1 MPDYGFNT
9 QLTPNIPQTNI
20 SDMINLARGVQG
32 YQQSQQMNPLEL
44 QIRQQQLRQAQTID
58 PLTVQAKQMEIE
70 QAKILNP
77 LAVQNQTQGVEKGGI
92 ELAQIRQANIERLAI
107 QNAIKENPDL
117 LKTDGRF
124 DLSKANDILPKLAPI
139 THPEYITK
147 FTSLN
152 NSQTLADKAGTEL
165 AQDRKSIIGAAV
177 SSLGYGGTSDPSVY
191 IATLDRLKKFHPN
204 DTAFGQM
211 ADAYSDMF
219 KQLPAGTSVSEAAIK
234 VGQGML
240 PQATQAEAFRPTADT
255 INVGGQI
262 LKVTKTPSV
271 GGAAPSM
278 SIVGEIPTTLLP
290 GVYTINGVSYTYQ
303 NGKFAP
309 AGGTTAPMAAP
320 AAAPPSAP
328 PAAPTAV
335 PAAAKLVREDMPV
348 ATGGIPQ
355 LNSQQQ
361 VRFQEGQGI
370 QKNSTDAVQAAG
382 EMGQSIRKIR
392 ETINSAAGSAPGKA
406 LRQAGQWIAG
416 APELE
421 TLTKNLADLYVR
433 NATAMGANTDQ
444 ARSSI
449 EAITG
454 SPNITAEALNSIVDR
469 ADASAQAMKKF
480 NNGLNN
486 YMDKSGPYNGS
497 IHARNFQQAWN
508 ANYDPLIFMAQSI
521 NSSNKSPAEKEM
533 MRQKMLMSL
542 SDDQRKELA
551 VKAANIKKLE
561 AGDK

>member
-70 QAKILNP
+70 QAQKLNP
-77 LAVQNQTQGVEKGGI
+77 LAVQTQTQGVEKSGI

-124 DLSKANDILPKLAPI
+124 DLSKANNILPKLAPI

-152 NSQTLADKAGTEL
+152 NSQTLADEAGTKL
-165 AQDRKSIIGAAV
+165 AQDRKNIIGAAV

-191 IATLDRLKKFHPN
+191 ISALDRLKKFHPN

-255 INVGGQI
+255 INVGGHI
-262 LKVTKTPSV
+262 LKVIKTPSV

-278 SIVGEIPTTLLP
+278 SIVGEIPTTLSP
-290 GVYTINGVSYTYQ
+290 GVYTLNGVSYIYQ
-303 NGKFAP
+303 NGNFAP

-328 PAAPTAV
+328 AAA
-335 PAAAKLVREDMPV
+335 PAAARLVREDMPV

-508 ANYDPLIFMAQSI
+508 ANYDPLIFMAQLI

>member
-70 QAKILNP
+70 QAQKLNP
-77 LAVQNQTQGVEKGGI
+77 LAVQTQTQEVEKGGI
-92 ELAQIRQANIERLAI
+92 ELAQRRQANTERLAI

-124 DLSKANDILPKLAPI
+124 DLSKANNILPKLAPI

-152 NSQTLADKAGTEL
+152 NSQTLADEAGTKL

-191 IATLDRLKKFHPN
+191 ISALDRLKKFHPN

-240 PQATQAEAFRPTADT
+240 PQTTQAEAFRPTADT

-278 SIVGEIPTTLLP
+278 SIVGEIPTTLSP

-320 AAAPPSAP
+320 AAALPAAP
-328 PAAPTAV
+328 PAAPAAA
-335 PAAAKLVREDMPV
+335 PAAARLVREDMPV
-348 ATGGIPQ
+348 ATGGIAQ

-521 NSSNKSPAEKEM
+521 NSSNKSPAEKEI

>member
-1 MPDYGFNT
+1 
-9 QLTPNIPQTNI
+9 
-20 SDMINLARGVQG
+20 
-32 YQQSQQMNPLEL
+32 
-44 QIRQQQLRQAQTID
+44 
-58 PLTVQAKQMEIE
+58 MEIE
-70 QAKILNP
+70 QAQKLNP
-77 LAVQNQTQGVEKGGI
+77 LAVQTQTQEVEKGGI
-92 ELAQIRQANIERLAI
+92 ELAQRRQANTERLAI

-124 DLSKANDILPKLAPI
+124 DLSKANNILPKLAPI

-152 NSQTLADKAGTEL
+152 NSQTLADEAGTKL

-191 IATLDRLKKFHPN
+191 ISALDRLKKFHPN

-240 PQATQAEAFRPTADT
+240 PQTTQAEAFRPTADT

-278 SIVGEIPTTLLP
+278 SIVGEIPTTLSP

-320 AAAPPSAP
+320 AAALPAAP
-328 PAAPTAV
+328 PAAPAAA
-335 PAAAKLVREDMPV
+335 PAAARLVREDMPV
-348 ATGGIPQ
+348 ATGGIAQ

-521 NSSNKSPAEKEM
+521 NSSNKSPAEKEI